1 MRQGTPLLKSVHP
14 KMTAMAKYASVR
26 VEGNS
31 MAPTYNDGDWLMARW
46 ADYSL
51 AHNHLRKLLHR
62 LRLLSTIAVADVV
75 VIEREEQP
83 GIYYVKR
90 IADVREPEC
99 ELPMAYVLS
108 DNPEGT
114 DSRTWGW
121 LPIHYVKARVEFR
134 VKKVKPASL

>member
-1 MRQGTPLLKSVHP
+1 MA
-14 KMTAMAKYASVR
+14 AMAKYASVR

-31 MAPTYNDGDWLMARW
+31 MAPTYNDSDWLMARW
-46 ADYSL
+46 ADYSMARNL
-51 AHNHLRKLLHR
+51 LTKLLHR
-62 LRLLSTIAVADVV
+62 LLSSLAAGDIV

-83 GIYYVKR
+83 GIFYVKR
-90 IADVREPEC
+90 IADVRELKG
-99 ELPMAYVLS
+99 ELPMIYVLS

-134 VKKVKPASL
+134 VKRVKPTSP

>member
-1 MRQGTPLLKSVHP
+1 
-14 KMTAMAKYASVR
+14 MTAMAKYASVR

-31 MAPTYNDGDWLMARW
+31 MTPTYNDGDWLMARW
-46 ADYSL
+46 ANYSL
-51 AHNHLRKLLHR
+51 ASNLLTKLLHR
-62 LRLLSTIAVADVV
+62 IQSSLAVGDVV

-83 GIYYVKR
+83 GVFYVKR
-90 IADVREPEC
+90 IADVREPEG
-99 ELPMAYVLS
+99 EFPMIYILS

-134 VKKVKPASL
+134 VKRVKPTSL

>member
-1 MRQGTPLLKSVHP
+1 
-14 KMTAMAKYASVR
+14 
-26 VEGNS
+26 

-46 ADYSL
+46 ADYSMARNL
-51 AHNHLRKLLHR
+51 PTKLLHR
-62 LRLLSTIAVADVV
+62 LRSSLAVGDVV

-83 GIYYVKR
+83 GIFYVKR

-99 ELPMAYVLS
+99 ELPMIYILS

-134 VKKVKPASL
+134 VKRVKPASL

>member
-1 MRQGTPLLKSVHP
+1 
-14 KMTAMAKYASVR
+14 MT
-26 VEGNS
+26 
-31 MAPTYNDGDWLMARW
+31 PTYQDGDWLMSRW
-46 ADYSL
+46 ADYSMARNL
-51 AHNHLRKLLHR
+51 LTKLLHR
-62 LRLLSTIAVADVV
+62 LLSSLAVGDVV

-83 GIYYVKR
+83 GIFYVKR

-99 ELPMAYVLS
+99 ELPMIYVLS

-134 VKKVKPASL
+134 VKRVKPTSL

>member
-1 MRQGTPLLKSVHP
+1 
-14 KMTAMAKYASVR
+14 
-26 VEGNS
+26 

-46 ADYSL
+46 ADYSMARNL
-51 AHNHLRKLLHR
+51 LTKLLHR
-62 LRLLSTIAVADVV
+62 LLSSLAVGDVV

-99 ELPMAYVLS
+99 ELPMIYVLS
-108 DNPEGT
+108 DNAEGT

-134 VKKVKPASL
+134 VKRVKPASL

>member
-1 MRQGTPLLKSVHP
+1 
-14 KMTAMAKYASVR
+14 MTAMAKYASVR

-46 ADYSL
+46 ADYSVARNL
-51 AHNHLRKLLHR
+51 LTKLLHR
-62 LRLLSTIAVADVV
+62 LLSSLDVGDVV

-90 IADVREPEC
+90 IADLREPEC
-99 ELPMAYVLS
+99 ELPMIYVLS

-121 LPIHYVKARVEFR
+121 LPLPYVKARVEFR
-134 VKKVKPASL
+134 VKRVKPASL

>member
-1 MRQGTPLLKSVHP
+1 
-14 KMTAMAKYASVR
+14 MTAMAKYASVR

-31 MAPTYNDGDWLMARW
+31 MTPTYHDGDWLMSRW
-46 ADYSL
+46 ADYSMARNL
-51 AHNHLRKLLHR
+51 LTKLLHR
-62 LRLLSTIAVADVV
+62 LQSSLAVGDVV

-99 ELPMAYVLS
+99 ELPMIYILS
-108 DNPEGT
+108 DNEEGT
-114 DSRTWGW
+114 DSRAWGW

-134 VKKVKPASL
+134 VKRVKPASL

>member
-1 MRQGTPLLKSVHP
+1 
-14 KMTAMAKYASVR
+14 MTAMAKYVSVR

-46 ADYSL
+46 ANYSL
-51 AHNHLRKLLHR
+51 ASNLLTKLLHR
-62 LRLLSTIAVADVV
+62 LLSSLDVGDVV

-99 ELPMAYVLS
+99 ELPMIYVLS

-134 VKKVKPASL
+134 VKRVKPASL

>member
-1 MRQGTPLLKSVHP
+1 
-14 KMTAMAKYASVR
+14 MTAMAKYASVG

-31 MAPTYNDGDWLMARW
+31 MTPTYNDGDWLMARW
-46 ADYSL
+46 ADYSMASNPL
-51 AHNHLRKLLHR
+51 TKLLHR
-62 LRLLSTIAVADVV
+62 LRLLSSLAVGDAV

-90 IADVREPEC
+90 IVDVLEPEY
-99 ELPMAYVLS
+99 EIPMIYVLS

-134 VKKVKPASL
+134 VKRVKPTSL

>member
-1 MRQGTPLLKSVHP
+1 MA
-14 KMTAMAKYASVR
+14 AMAKYASVR

-46 ADYSL
+46 ADYSVARNL
-51 AHNHLRKLLHR
+51 LTKLLHR
-62 LRLLSTIAVADVV
+62 LLSSLDVGDVV

-90 IADVREPEC
+90 IADLREPEC
-99 ELPMAYVLS
+99 ELPMIYVLS

-121 LPIHYVKARVEFR
+121 LPMPYVKARVEFR
-134 VKKVKPASL
+134 VKRVKPASL

>member
-1 MRQGTPLLKSVHP
+1 
-14 KMTAMAKYASVR
+14 MTAMAKYASVR

-46 ADYSL
+46 ADYSMANNL
-51 AHNHLRKLLHR
+51 LTRLLHR
-62 LRLLSTIAVADVV
+62 LRLLSSLAVGDAV

-83 GIYYVKR
+83 GIFYVKR
-90 IADVREPEC
+90 IADMRAPEC
-99 ELPMAYVLS
+99 ELPMIYVLS

-121 LPIHYVKARVEFR
+121 LPLPYVKARVEFR
-134 VKKVKPASL
+134 VKRVKPASL

>member
-1 MRQGTPLLKSVHP
+1 
-14 KMTAMAKYASVR
+14 MTAMAKYASVR

-46 ADYSL
+46 ADYSTARNL
-51 AHNHLRKLLHR
+51 LTKLLHR
-62 LRLLSTIAVADVV
+62 LLSSLDVGDVV

-83 GIYYVKR
+83 GIFYVKR
-90 IADVREPEC
+90 ISDVREPEC
-99 ELPMAYVLS
+99 ELPMIYVLS

-121 LPIHYVKARVEFR
+121 LPLPYVKARVEFR
-134 VKKVKPASL
+134 VKRVKPASL

>member
-1 MRQGTPLLKSVHP
+1 
-14 KMTAMAKYASVR
+14 MTAMAKYASVR

-46 ADYSL
+46 ADFLIARNLL
-51 AHNHLRKLLHR
+51 AKLLHR
-62 LRLLSTIAVADVV
+62 LLSSLAVGDVV

-83 GIYYVKR
+83 GIFYVKR

-99 ELPMAYVLS
+99 ELAMIYVLS
-108 DNPEGT
+108 DNEEGT
-114 DSRTWGW
+114 DSRAWGW

-134 VKKVKPASL
+134 VKRLKPASL

>member
-1 MRQGTPLLKSVHP
+1 
-14 KMTAMAKYASVR
+14 MTAMAKYASVR

-46 ADYSL
+46 ADYSMARNL
-51 AHNHLRKLLHR
+51 LTKLLHR
-62 LRLLSTIAVADVV
+62 LQSSLAVGDVV

-83 GIYYVKR
+83 GIFYVKR

-99 ELPMAYVLS
+99 ELPMIYVLS
-108 DNPEGT
+108 DNAEGT

-134 VKKVKPASL
+134 VKRVKPASL

>member
-1 MRQGTPLLKSVHP
+1 MA
-14 KMTAMAKYASVR
+14 AMAKYASVR

-31 MAPTYNDGDWLMARW
+31 MAPTYNDSDWLMARW
-46 ADYSL
+46 ADYSMARNL
-51 AHNHLRKLLHR
+51 LTKLLHR
-62 LRLLSTIAVADVV
+62 LLSSLAAGDIV

-83 GIYYVKR
+83 GIFYVKR
-90 IADVREPEC
+90 IADVRELKG
-99 ELPMAYVLS
+99 ELPMIYVLS

-134 VKKVKPASL
+134 VKRVKLTFP

>member
-1 MRQGTPLLKSVHP
+1 
-14 KMTAMAKYASVR
+14 MTAMAKYASVR

-46 ADYSL
+46 ADFSIARNPL
-51 AHNHLRKLLHR
+51 AKLLHR
-62 LRLLSTIAVADVV
+62 LLSSLAVGDVV

-83 GIYYVKR
+83 GIFYVKR
-90 IADVREPEC
+90 IADVREPEG
-99 ELPMAYVLS
+99 EFPMIYILS

-134 VKKVKPASL
+134 VKRVKPTSL

>member
-1 MRQGTPLLKSVHP
+1 
-14 KMTAMAKYASVR
+14 MTAMAKYASVR

-31 MAPTYNDGDWLMARW
+31 MTPTYNDGDWLMARW
-46 ADYSL
+46 ADYSMARNL
-51 AHNHLRKLLHR
+51 LTKLLHR
-62 LRLLSTIAVADVV
+62 LQSSLAVGDVV

-99 ELPMAYVLS
+99 ELPMIYVLS

-121 LPIHYVKARVEFR
+121 LPLPNVKARVEFR
-134 VKKVKPASL
+134 VKRVKPASL

>member
-1 MRQGTPLLKSVHP
+1 
-14 KMTAMAKYASVR
+14 MTAMAKYASVR

-46 ADYSL
+46 ADYSMARNL
-51 AHNHLRKLLHR
+51 LTKLLHR
-62 LRLLSTIAVADVV
+62 LLSSLAVGDAV

-83 GIYYVKR
+83 GIFYVKR
-90 IADVREPEC
+90 IVNVREPEY
-99 ELPMAYVLS
+99 EIPMIYVLS

-134 VKKVKPASL
+134 VKRVKPTSL

>member
-1 MRQGTPLLKSVHP
+1 
-14 KMTAMAKYASVR
+14 MTAMAKYASVR

-31 MAPTYNDGDWLMARW
+31 MTPTYQDGDWLMSRW
-46 ADYSL
+46 ADYSMARNL
-51 AHNHLRKLLHR
+51 LTKLLHR
-62 LRLLSTIAVADVV
+62 LLSSLAVGDVV

-90 IADVREPEC
+90 IVDVREPEY
-99 ELPMAYVLS
+99 EIPMIYVLS

-134 VKKVKPASL
+134 VKRVKPTSL

>member
-1 MRQGTPLLKSVHP
+1 
-14 KMTAMAKYASVR
+14 MAKYASVR

-46 ADYSL
+46 ADYSVARNL
-51 AHNHLRKLLHR
+51 LTKLLHR
-62 LRLLSTIAVADVV
+62 LLSSLAVGDAV

-90 IADVREPEC
+90 IADLREPEC
-99 ELPMAYVLS
+99 ELPMIYVLS

-121 LPIHYVKARVEFR
+121 LPMPYVKARVEFR
-134 VKKVKPASL
+134 VKRVKPASL

>member
-1 MRQGTPLLKSVHP
+1 
-14 KMTAMAKYASVR
+14 MTAMAKYASVR

-31 MAPTYNDGDWLMARW
+31 MTPTYNDGDWLMARW
-46 ADYSL
+46 ADYSMARNL
-51 AHNHLRKLLHR
+51 LTKLLHR
-62 LRLLSTIAVADVV
+62 LQSSLAVGDVV

-99 ELPMAYVLS
+99 ELPMIYVLS
-108 DNPEGT
+108 DNAEGT

-134 VKKVKPASL
+134 VKRVKPASL

>member
-1 MRQGTPLLKSVHP
+1 
-14 KMTAMAKYASVR
+14 MAKYASVR

-31 MAPTYNDGDWLMARW
+31 MTPTYQDGDWLMSRW
-46 ADYSL
+46 ADYSMARNL
-51 AHNHLRKLLHR
+51 LTKLLHR
-62 LRLLSTIAVADVV
+62 LLSSLAVGDAV

-90 IADVREPEC
+90 IVNVREPEY
-99 ELPMAYVLS
+99 EIPMIYVLS

-134 VKKVKPASL
+134 VKRVKPTSL

>member
-1 MRQGTPLLKSVHP
+1 
-14 KMTAMAKYASVR
+14 MTAMAKYASVR

-31 MAPTYNDGDWLMARW
+31 MTPTYNDGDWLMARW
-46 ADYSL
+46 ANYSL
-51 AHNHLRKLLHR
+51 ASNQLTKLLHS
-62 LRLLSTIAVADVV
+62 LRLLSSLAVGDAV

-99 ELPMAYVLS
+99 ELPMIYVLS

-121 LPIHYVKARVEFR
+121 LPLPYVKARVEFR
-134 VKKVKPASL
+134 VKRVKPASL

>member
-1 MRQGTPLLKSVHP
+1 
-14 KMTAMAKYASVR
+14 MTAMAKYASVR

-46 ADYSL
+46 ADYSMARNL
-51 AHNHLRKLLHR
+51 LTKLLHR
-62 LRLLSTIAVADVV
+62 LLSSLDVGDVV

-90 IADVREPEC
+90 IADLREPEC
-99 ELPMAYVLS
+99 ELPMIYVLS

-121 LPIHYVKARVEFR
+121 LPLPYVKARVEFR
-134 VKKVKPASL
+134 VKRVKPTSP

>member
-1 MRQGTPLLKSVHP
+1 
-14 KMTAMAKYASVR
+14 MTAMAKYASVR

-46 ADYSL
+46 ADYSMARNL
-51 AHNHLRKLLHR
+51 LTKLLHR
-62 LRLLSTIAVADVV
+62 LQSSLAVGDVV

-83 GIYYVKR
+83 GIFYVKR

-99 ELPMAYVLS
+99 ELAMIYVLS
-108 DNPEGT
+108 DNEEGT
-114 DSRTWGW
+114 DSRAWGW

-134 VKKVKPASL
+134 VKRVKPASL

>member
-1 MRQGTPLLKSVHP
+1 
-14 KMTAMAKYASVR
+14 MTAMAKYASVR

-46 ADYSL
+46 ADYWV
-51 AHNHLRKLLHR
+51 ARNLLTKQLHS
-62 LRLLSTIAVADVV
+62 LRLLSSLAVGDAV

-90 IADVREPEC
+90 IADVREPEG
-99 ELPMAYVLS
+99 EFPMIYVLS

-134 VKKVKPASL
+134 VKRVKPTSL

>member
-1 MRQGTPLLKSVHP
+1 
-14 KMTAMAKYASVR
+14 MTAMAKYASVR

-46 ADYSL
+46 ADYSVARNL
-51 AHNHLRKLLHR
+51 LTKLLHR
-62 LRLLSTIAVADVV
+62 LLSSLDVGDVV

-83 GIYYVKR
+83 GIFYVKR
-90 IADVREPEC
+90 ISDVQEPEC
-99 ELPMAYVLS
+99 ELPMIYVLS

-121 LPIHYVKARVEFR
+121 LPMHYVKARVEFR
-134 VKKVKPASL
+134 VKRVKPTSL

>member
-1 MRQGTPLLKSVHP
+1 MA
-14 KMTAMAKYASVR
+14 AMAKYASVR

-46 ADYSL
+46 ADYSMARNL
-51 AHNHLRKLLHR
+51 LTKLLHR
-62 LRLLSTIAVADVV
+62 LLSSLDVGDVV

-90 IADVREPEC
+90 IADLREPEC
-99 ELPMAYVLS
+99 ELPMIYVLS

-121 LPIHYVKARVEFR
+121 LPLPYVKARVEFR
-134 VKKVKPASL
+134 VKRVKPTSP

>member
-1 MRQGTPLLKSVHP
+1 
-14 KMTAMAKYASVR
+14 MTAMAKYASVR

-46 ADYSL
+46 ADFLIARNLL
-51 AHNHLRKLLHR
+51 AKLLHR
-62 LRLLSTIAVADVV
+62 LLSSLAVGDVV

-83 GIYYVKR
+83 GIFYVKR

-99 ELPMAYVLS
+99 ELAMIYVLS
-108 DNPEGT
+108 DNEEGT
-114 DSRTWGW
+114 DSRAWGW

-134 VKKVKPASL
+134 VKRVKPASL

>member
-1 MRQGTPLLKSVHP
+1 
-14 KMTAMAKYASVR
+14 MTAMAKYASVR

-46 ADYSL
+46 ADFLIARNLL
-51 AHNHLRKLLHR
+51 AKLLHR
-62 LRLLSTIAVADVV
+62 LLSSLAVGDVV

-83 GIYYVKR
+83 GIFYVKR

-99 ELPMAYVLS
+99 ELAMIYVLS
-108 DNPEGT
+108 DNEEGT
-114 DSRTWGW
+114 DSRAWGW

-134 VKKVKPASL
+134 IKRVKPTSL